1 MKKAIPLLILLF
13 VFCFFMVDVA
23 QAQCSICT
31 RAASQLS
38 EQSAEG
44 LNTGII
50 YLAAIPYITVSIIVI
65 YWLRKNKVR
74 KTTGQQ

>member
-1 MKKAIPLLILLF
+1 MKKAIPIILLLF
-13 VFCFFMVDVA
+13 IFCFFTFNAA

-31 RAASQLS
+31 RAASQLG
-38 EQSAEG
+38 EEPAEG

-50 YLAAIPYITVSIIVI
+50 YLAAIPYITVSIIVF

-74 KTTGQQ
+74 KTTK